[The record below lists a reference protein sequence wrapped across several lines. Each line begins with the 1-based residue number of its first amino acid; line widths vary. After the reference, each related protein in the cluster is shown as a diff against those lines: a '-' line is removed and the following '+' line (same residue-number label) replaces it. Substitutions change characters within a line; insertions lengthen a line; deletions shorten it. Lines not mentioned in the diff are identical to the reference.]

1 MRFPRFSVLL
11 VLFATM
17 AFTPAVMAQDAAT
30 PAPLGAA
37 DCTVDPIDPST
48 YIAAIAA
55 ATPAPPLPA
64 TAKGT
69 PADAATIAAVMD
81 TMRQSVAC
89 TNAGDLGRLL
99 ALIDPAYA
107 PTLLGVPNDK
117 VPAAVEAAAK
127 TSSVKASSTPL
138 TDDLD
143 NTSLQSTLL
152 SVSDI
157 VVLPEAFFHGQVSTV
172 VVVSRPDIA
181 VVTATVYLRKE
192 GDRYIITNYVYQ
204 TGPATPTT

>member
-1 MRFPRFSVLL
+1 LRFPRFSVLL

-30 PAPLGAA
+30 PALLGAA
-37 DCTVDPIDPST
+37 DGTVDPDPIDPST
-48 YIAAIAA
+48 YIAVIAA

-127 TSSVKASSTPL
+127 TSSV
-138 TDDLD
+138 
-143 NTSLQSTLL
+143 
-152 SVSDI
+152 
-157 VVLPEAFFHGQVSTV
+157 
-172 VVVSRPDIA
+172 
-181 VVTATVYLRKE
+181 
-192 GDRYIITNYVYQ
+192 
-204 TGPATPTT
+204 